1 MKKSPKDMGASA
13 RARLQRIAT
22 ERGDDFQNV
31 LTRYANERL
40 LFRLSQSDH
49 AANFV
54 LKGATLFA
62 VWTGIPHRPTRDLDL
77 LGFGEADIAR
87 VRDVFAEVLAVTVPD
102 DGVRFDASTLKAALI
117 REEQQYG
124 GIRVTLVAR
133 IAAAKVNLQID
144 VGFGDAITPEA
155 SQVEVP
161 TLLDFPAPRLRAYP
175 RETVVAEK
183 VEAIVQLGSANT
195 RMKDFYD
202 LAVLAE
208 KFEFE
213 CDVLARALRAT
224 FERRKTKLPTTRPV
238 ALTSAF
244 FDDPSK
250 KTQWT
255 GFVRKSGVSGA
266 NSLAETVAV
275 VAAFIEVPLE
285 VASTRTQRSAR
296 WLPRGPWRDS

>member
-1 MKKSPKDMGASA
+1 MKKSPKDVGASV
-13 RARLQRIAT
+13 RARLQRIAM
-22 ERGDDFQNV
+22 ERGEDFQNV

-40 LFRLSQSDH
+40 LFRLAQSDH

-77 LGFGEADIAR
+77 LGFGDADLVR
-87 VRDVFAEVLAVTVPD
+87 VRDVFAEVLEVPVPD
-102 DGVRFDASTLKAALI
+102 DGVRFDASTLEAAPI

-124 GIRVTLVAR
+124 GIRVTLIAR
-133 IAAAKVNLQID
+133 ATTAKVNLQID

-161 TLLDFPAPRLRAYP
+161 TLLDFPPPLLRAYP

-183 VEAIVQLGSANT
+183 IEAIVQLGVANT

-202 LAVLAE
+202 LAILAE
-208 KFEFE
+208 NFEFE
-213 CDVLARALRAT
+213 AALLVRALNAT
-224 FERRKTKLPTTRPV
+224 FERRKTALPTTRPV
-238 ALTSAF
+238 GLTSAF
-244 FDDPSK
+244 FDDPVK

-255 GFVRKSGVSGA
+255 GFIRKSGIAGA
-266 NSLAETVAV
+266 KSLADTVEV
-275 VAAFIEVPLE
+275 VAAFIETPLAAATTGE
-285 VASTRTQRSAR
+285 RRSMR
-296 WLPRGPWRDS
+296 WLPRGPWR